1 MTRERDESGRY
12 VETVG
17 ESDVLAVFDRVDG
30 PVITS
35 SDVSDAL
42 DCTTEAA
49 RQKLA
54 RLVDDGMLSKRKTGH
69 LVVYWRADTDSRAE
83 TTDGSHKSD
92 DSDTDGDVL
101 GDGPYDPTDEFE

>member
-54 RLVDDGMLSKRKTGH
+54 RLVDAGTLSKRKTGH
-69 LVVYWRADTDSRAE
+69 LVVYWRADPGPQAE
-83 TTDGSHKSD
+83 TTDDSDADDAPLD
-92 DSDTDGDVL
+92 DSA
-101 GDGPYDPTDEFE
+101 PYDPTDEFE